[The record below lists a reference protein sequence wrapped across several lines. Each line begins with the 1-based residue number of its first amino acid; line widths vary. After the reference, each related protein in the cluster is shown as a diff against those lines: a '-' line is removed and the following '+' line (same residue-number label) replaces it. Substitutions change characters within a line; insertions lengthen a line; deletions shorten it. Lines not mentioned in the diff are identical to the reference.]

1 MKLIDLSR
9 HAKFRVSGM
18 KRLSQ
23 NIKRP
28 LYSSVLCFF
37 LLSIMEMNC
46 AAQDI
51 KNLALP
57 GDFECLVDKA
67 NLIDSE
73 HKKKIRDRGKRLLK
87 NTKTPIFV
95 VTINKMSDHV
105 DEEMSIKTFADLLFK
120 QWRIGSPWTGENLSK
135 GILLLVSKEDNQLV
149 LPPVNIHLGAG
160 WGQEKDNHK
169 DWVMTDVILPRFKRG
184 MFSRE
189 RRMFSR
195 EREMFSRG
203 IFAGFDALQRMV
215 PNGMDLIEIDNSH
228 DYVPGIP
235 RTRESFS
242 PPFILAIVLG
252 LWTLISV
259 WFRGSEGMAWKFWA
273 RLAAPF
279 IKIFGK

>member
-1 MKLIDLSR
+1 
-9 HAKFRVSGM
+9 
-18 KRLSQ
+18 
-23 NIKRP
+23 
-28 LYSSVLCFF
+28 
-37 LLSIMEMNC
+37 MNC

-87 NTKTPIFV
+87 NTETPIFV

-120 QWRIGSPWTGENLSK
+120 QWRIGSSGTGENLSK

-149 LPPVNIHLGAG
+149 PPPVNIHLGAG
-160 WGQEKDNHK
+160 WGGKDNHK
-169 DWVMTDVILPRFKRG
+169 DWVMNNVILPRFK
-184 MFSRE
+184 
-189 RRMFSR
+189 
-195 EREMFSRG
+195 REMFSRG
-203 IFAGFDALQRMV
+203 IFAGFDALLRMDQIGMAIIEKDNPHNDV
-215 PNGMDLIEIDNSH
+215 PS
-228 DYVPGIP
+228 P
-235 RTRESFS
+235 RGSFRANHEPKGGLS

-273 RLAAPF
+273 
-279 IKIFGK
+279 KIFSWLTSFKK

>member
-9 HAKFRVSGM
+9 HAKFRVNGM
-18 KRLSQ
+18 KRFSQ

-28 LYSSVLCFF
+28 LCGSVLCFF

-73 HKKKIRDRGKRLLK
+73 HKKKIRNRGKRLLK
-87 NTKTPIFV
+87 NTETPIFV

-120 QWRIGSPWTGENLSK
+120 QWRIGSSGTGENLSK
-135 GILLLVSKEDNQLV
+135 GVLLLVSKQDSQLV
-149 LPPVNIHLGAG
+149 PLTVNIHLGAG

-169 DWVMTDVILPRFKRG
+169 YWVMTKVILPRFQ
-184 MFSRE
+184 
-189 RRMFSR
+189 
-195 EREMFSRG
+195 REMFSRG

-228 DYVPGIP
+228 DYVPRIP

>member
-9 HAKFRVSGM
+9 RAKFRVSGM
-18 KRLSQ
+18 KRFSQ

-46 AAQDI
+46 TAQDI

-67 NLIDSE
+67 NLINSE
-73 HKKKIRDRGKRLLK
+73 HKKKILNRGKRLLK
-87 NTKTPIFV
+87 NTETPIFV

-120 QWRIGSPWTGENLSK
+120 QWRIGSSGTGENLSK

-149 LPPVNIHLGAG
+149 PPPVNIHLGAG
-160 WGQEKDNHK
+160 WGEKDNHK
-169 DWVMTDVILPRFKRG
+169 DWVMNNVILPRFK
-184 MFSRE
+184 
-189 RRMFSR
+189 
-195 EREMFSRG
+195 REMFSRG

-215 PNGMDLIEIDNSH
+215 PNGMAIIEKDNPH
-228 DYVPGIP
+228 NDVPSP
-235 RTRESFS
+235 RGSFRANHSPKEGFS
-242 PPFILAIVLG
+242 PLFILAIVLG

-273 RLAAPF
+273 
-279 IKIFGK
+279 KIFSWLTSFKK

>member
-9 HAKFRVSGM
+9 RAKFRVSGM
-18 KRLSQ
+18 KRFSQ

-28 LYSSVLCFF
+28 LCGSVLCFF

-73 HKKKIRDRGKRLLK
+73 HKKKILNRGKRLLK
-87 NTKTPIFV
+87 NTETPIFV

-120 QWRIGSPWTGENLSK
+120 QWRIGSSGTGENLSK
-135 GILLLVSKEDNQLV
+135 GVLLLVSKQDSQLV
-149 LPPVNIHLGAG
+149 PLTVNIHLGAG

-169 DWVMTDVILPRFKRG
+169 YWVMTKRCSAAASLQDSMLYKEWFQTGWILSKLIIHMT
-184 MFSRE
+184 MFLGFLGPGSHSVQTMNLKE
-189 RRMFSR
+189 
-195 EREMFSRG
+195 
-203 IFAGFDALQRMV
+203 IFLLHSSWLLCLDSGHSFLFGLEVQKEWL
-215 PNGMDLIEIDNSH
+215 GNSGQGLLPLSLKSLEN
-228 DYVPGIP
+228 D
-235 RTRESFS
+235 SCFQK
-242 PPFILAIVLG
+242 LAMIH
-252 LWTLISV
+252 
-259 WFRGSEGMAWKFWA
+259 
-273 RLAAPF
+273 P
-279 IKIFGK
+279 